1 MRKLFIFLRGSII
14 AASLVFFTSCEKDNI
29 DYEVSEESGSGS
41 LWLFAS
47 YDNFLVGKDTANFQM
62 LFTGKHFFQGDH
74 VPHGIPIS
82 FVDYRLANGKSNWSD
97 PRIDVRSYD
106 WDDYE
111 GGWYFYSYYQ
121 GSVSYLINVNS
132 PPAHLHLCLRTWDEN
147 PKGTRPGRTWK
158 AKAIIDDQ
166 GKDLSNDPDWASYTD
181 NTMRFEKTD
190 RFVLTVGQK
199 RTEKEEEIF
208 GSYPKNDVVYGTY
221 SFVNI
226 TAGLSRNK
234 LSLVFPNLTRVVEVT
249 ESTFGRVIL
258 KVTEKN
264 KTGFLVLEPVD

>member
-14 AASLVFFTSCEKDNI
+14 AASLVFFTSCEVDDIRYDLEPRN
-29 DYEVSEESGSGS
+29 GSGFFKFFS
-41 LWLFAS
+41 T
-47 YDNFLVGKDTANFQM
+47 YDNFLVGKDTVNLQTVFK
-62 LFTGKHFFQGDH
+62 GDHFFQGDH
-74 VPHGIPIS
+74 IPHGFPIS
-82 FVDYRLANGKSNWSD
+82 FVDYRLANGQSNWSNPGSRAAPGLAWSNRD
-97 PRIDVRSYD
+97 FSDLFYYYD
-106 WDDYE
+106 E
-111 GGWYFYSYYQ
+111 RTSLLI
-121 GSVSYLINVNS
+121 YLNS

-147 PKGTRPGRTWK
+147 VKGTRPGRTWK

-190 RFVLTVGQK
+190 RFVLTVGKK

-208 GSYPKNDVVYGTY
+208 GTYPKNDVVYGTY